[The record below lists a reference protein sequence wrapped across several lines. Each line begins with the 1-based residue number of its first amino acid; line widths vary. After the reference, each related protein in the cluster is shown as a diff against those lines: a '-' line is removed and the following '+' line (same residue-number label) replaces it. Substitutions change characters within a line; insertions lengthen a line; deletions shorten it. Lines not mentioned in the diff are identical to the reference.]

1 MLPDERIGPEQL
13 IVLRGMTPAQKWDVA
28 VRQYWAAR
36 RLKAAFLRS
45 EHPEW
50 SDAEVDEAVRR
61 TFLHART

>member
-1 MLPDERIGPEQL
+1 MLSDERIGPDQL
-13 IVLRGMTPAQKWDVA
+13 SVLRGMTPEQKWDVA

-50 SDAEVDEAVRR
+50 SEAEVDEAVRR
-61 TFLHART
+61 AFLYART